1 MADIILYSFRRCPY
15 AMRARLAIAYAQIQ
29 LQLREVVL
37 KNKPQQLL
45 KISAKATVPVLQLC
59 NGQVIE
65 QSLDIMFWALEQ
77 RDPDQWLLD
86 KPDPLILI
94 EQCDLQ
100 FKPWLDKYKY
110 ADRHLEHSLDHYR
123 QHCCEY
129 LTILERQLC
138 DQPYLFGSK
147 ISLADAAI
155 FPFIRQFAHVDRDWF
170 YQSDY
175 PLLQAW
181 LTAQIDSVLFKGIM
195 QKYPAWQLGQQPQ
208 MFIE

>member
-1 MADIILYSFRRCPY
+1 MAGLILYSFRRCPF
-15 AMRARLAIAYAQIQ
+15 AMRARLAIAYAEIQ
-29 LQLREVVL
+29 LELREVVL
-37 KNKPQQLL
+37 KNKPEQLL
-45 KISAKATVPVLQLC
+45 QISPKATVPVLQLDS
-59 NGQVIE
+59 GQVLE
-65 QSLDIMFWALEQ
+65 QSLDIMLWALGQ
-77 RDPDQWLLD
+77 RDTDLWLQD
-86 KPDPLILI
+86 KPDQLILI

-129 LTILERQLC
+129 LTILERQL
-138 DQPYLFGSK
+138 DNQRYLVGSK
-147 ISLADAAI
+147 IALADAAS

-170 YQSDY
+170 YQSEY

-208 MFIE
+208 MFIQ

>member
-1 MADIILYSFRRCPY
+1 MADLILYSFRRCPY

-45 KISAKATVPVLQLC
+45 QISPKATVPVLQLC

-110 ADRHLEHSLDHYR
+110 ADRHLEHNLDHYR

-129 LTILERQLC
+129 LTILERQLGN
-138 DQPYLFGSK
+138 QPYLFGSK
-147 ISLADAAI
+147 KSVADAAI

-175 PLLQAW
+175 PQLQAW
-181 LTAQIDSVLFKGIM
+181 LTAQIDSVLFKEIM